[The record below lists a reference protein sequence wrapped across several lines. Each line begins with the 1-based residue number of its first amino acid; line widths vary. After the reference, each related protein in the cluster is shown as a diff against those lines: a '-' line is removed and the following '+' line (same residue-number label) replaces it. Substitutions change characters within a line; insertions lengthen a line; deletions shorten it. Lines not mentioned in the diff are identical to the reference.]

1 MDEKT
6 RGGIKAVNLRIQEL
20 RVARGLT
27 QAQMAEKLDVTL
39 RAYQYWESGEKDMR
53 VSTLINLAQALS
65 CHPSKFFDKPKSH
78 PLSPGRPAKVK
89 SKKS

>member
-1 MDEKT
+1 MGEKT
-6 RGGIKAVNLRIQEL
+6 KDGIKAVNRRIQEL

-53 VSTLINLAQALS
+53 VSTLIHLALALS
-65 CHPSKFFDKPKSH
+65 CHPSKFFDKPKSKS
-78 PLSPGRPAKVK
+78 LKPGRP
-89 SKKS
+89 SRNKKI